1 MSSKQR
7 KWKRKADAISH
18 TESGITYLFDEARE
32 EIHTLNSEGTHL
44 WELLK
49 SPHSLE
55 ELTGKIAS
63 LYDVTENQARK
74 DIRQFLSILAKKNLL
89 LRE

>member
-7 KWKRKADAISH
+7 RWKRKPDAVSH
-18 TESGITYLFDEARE
+18 TENGITYLFDEARE
-32 EIHTLNSEGTHL
+32 EIHTLNNEGTRL

-55 ELTGKIAS
+55 ELTGEIIS
-63 LYDVTENQARK
+63 LYDVTENQARN
-74 DIRQFLSILAKKNLL
+74 DIRQFISILAKKNLL
-89 LRE
+89 LME